1 MFDPIKEQQK
11 LMETWTENMK
21 KVATPDFE
29 EMQKAMFPNMDAM
42 KAMYGD
48 AQENAKKMYDEMQ
61 AKVKEMYEEMQEKAK
76 AMYGEVPSYEEYM
89 KKFTEMFPMMDD
101 YAKLFEVKVPG
112 LEMYNQLFDFY
123 KGVMNPEDFAKNL
136 QENYNKM
143 MTSFIQN
150 AIPNADVAELFK
162 HPQHLTEMCVKFYQN
177 MMRPW
182 MQLDEELVK
191 NVLNGDA
198 DAAIKF
204 FTEIGDRYEATF
216 GKVVKMMNLGINM
229 EAANEQQA
237 AMDAYYKMMFSA
249 GKLSSIMTK
258 SNNANVQTLT
268 ETYKNMMKE
277 GQKVSTFK
285 EFYDLWYNTSEKA
298 MEDLFATAEFS
309 KAFADFTDKYFLYL
323 AASNKVVERNL
334 SSLPIPTNKDMEGLY
349 KTVYDLRKAVRDLQK
364 EVANLVA
371 AKAAPAPK
379 APKAE

>member
-11 LMETWTENMK
+11 LMETWTETMK

-162 HPQHLTEMCVKFYQN
+162 HPQHLTEQCVQFYQN

-334 SSLPIPTNKDMEGLY
+334 SSLPIPTNKDMDGLY

-364 EVANLVA
+364 EVASLVA

>member
-21 KVATPDFE
+21 KMATPDFE

-48 AQENAKKMYDEMQ
+48 AQENAKKMYEEMQ
-61 AKVKEMYEEMQEKAK
+61 AKVKEMYEEAQAKAK
-76 AMYGEVPSYEEYM
+76 EMYGEMPSYEEYM

-162 HPQHLTEMCVKFYQN
+162 QPQELTEMCVKFYQN

-204 FTEIGDRYEATF
+204 FSEIGDRYEATF

-249 GKLSSIMTK
+249 GKLSAIMTK

-277 GQKVSTFK
+277 GQKVSTFR

-323 AASNKVVERNL
+323 TASNKVVERNL

-364 EVANLVA
+364 EVAALVA

>member
-21 KVATPDFE
+21 KIATPDFE

-277 GQKVSTFK
+277 GQKVTTFR

-298 MEDLFATAEFS
+298 MEDLFATVEFS

-323 AASNKVVERNL
+323 TASNKVVERNL

-364 EVANLVA
+364 EVAGL
-371 AKAAPAPK
+371 KAAPK

>member
-21 KVATPDFE
+21 KMATPDFE

-48 AQENAKKMYDEMQ
+48 AQENAKKMYEEMQ

-162 HPQHLTEMCVKFYQN
+162 HPQHLTEQCVQFYQN

-204 FTEIGDRYEATF
+204 FSEIGDRYEATF

-249 GKLSSIMTK
+249 GKLSAIMTK

-277 GQKVSTFK
+277 GQKVSTFR

-323 AASNKVVERNL
+323 TASNKVVERNL

-364 EVANLVA
+364 EVASLMA

>member
-21 KVATPDFE
+21 KIATPDFE

-162 HPQHLTEMCVKFYQN
+162 HPQHLTEQCVQFYQN

-334 SSLPIPTNKDMEGLY
+334 SSLPIPTNKDMDGLY

-364 EVANLVA
+364 EVASLVA

>member
-21 KVATPDFE
+21 KIATPDFE

-277 GQKVSTFK
+277 GQKVTTFK

-298 MEDLFATAEFS
+298 MEDLFATVEFS

-323 AASNKVVERNL
+323 TASNKVVERNL

-364 EVANLVA
+364 EVAGL
-371 AKAAPAPK
+371 KAAPKAAPK

>member
-162 HPQHLTEMCVKFYQN
+162 HPQHLTEQCVQFYQN

-334 SSLPIPTNKDMEGLY
+334 SSLPIPTNKDMDGLY

-371 AKAAPAPK
+371 AKAAPK

>member
-162 HPQHLTEMCVKFYQN
+162 HPQHLTEQCVQFYQN

-334 SSLPIPTNKDMEGLY
+334 SSLPIPTNKDMDGLY

-364 EVANLVA
+364 EVASLVA
-371 AKAAPAPK
+371 AKAAPK